1 MTADWIMLKGQ
12 SDSIASVTSYKN
24 ALLENGG
31 FTSVEI
37 TSFEKVI
44 GDTSRVVFAIEVEL

>member
-1 MTADWIMLKGQ
+1 MLKGQ